1 MHYLPLT
8 HYLPNTQSLSSK
20 ISTYSLGAISLS
32 LSSCLR
38 SVFLL
43 TFLLRSFVLS
53 FIRPRRVSSSRSCFQ
68 CAGLTRE
75 RKIKSERER
84 ESVGT
89 EAKTNEKK
97 KKSSHLAHY
106 DVVVV
111 SYFLCQDNATASA
124 RAQSLELCLISR
136 LFSQKNNDAALER
149 ENVKKIRISLKLKSL
164 CFCPVLS
171 SK

>member
-53 FIRPRRVSSSRSCFQ
+53 FIRPRRVSSSRSCFH

-84 ESVGT
+84 ESVLGQKQRQT
-89 EAKTNEKK
+89 RRRR
-97 KKSSHLAHY
+97 SHLISHTTT
-106 DVVVV
+106 
-111 SYFLCQDNATASA
+111 SSSSA
-124 RAQSLELCLISR
+124 IFCVRITQQHQR
-136 LFSQKNNDAALER
+136 ER
-149 ENVKKIRISLKLKSL
+149 NHLNFV
-164 CFCPVLS
+164 
-171 SK
+171 